1 VLCFG
6 NSTGSINLTVNGGFA
21 PYTYFMEQ
29 WRHTQDISSLS
40 SGSFNVTVTD
50 ANACTASL
58 NDIVISQ
65 PAPIENIRRFLQHTR
80 RAGNTLNLLSSAT
93 GGTGTYPIAGV
104 VPVVLLPI
112 CKTLRSPM

>member
-21 PYTYFMEQ
+21 PYTYS
-29 WRHTQDISSLS
+29 WSNGATTQDISSLS

-65 PAPIENIRRFLQHTR
+65 PAPIEISGASSNTPVC
-80 RAGNTLNLLSSAT
+80 AGNTLNLLSSAT
-93 GGTGTYPIAGV
+93 GGNGNLI
-104 VPVVLLPI
+104 L
-112 CKTLRSPM
+112 